1 MVFQRVHLLLR
12 TILHFSSIAFLIVGQ
27 LTSLGNILSVC
38 SLTAD
43 SRFGSYWWSFSP
55 LPSTLPSF
63 ASSRRNTNSNNLRAK
78 SLGLLLERR
87 STFFLE
93 RYILLLVEPTS
104 IVTSELSTFLSV
116 LFWME
121 ITFSFFWARGVEE
134 ETDVG
139 IGVEAGWVARYSS
152 VFFRLVAR
160 SWRLTSLSSRDL

>member
-1 MVFQRVHLLLR
+1 MVFFYPCPESTSVVAHQSALF
-12 TILHFSSIAFLIVGQ
+12 IIAFLIVGQ
-27 LTSLGNILSVC
+27 LTSLGNFLSVC

-43 SRFGSYWWSFSP
+43 SRFGSNWWSFSP

-78 SLGLLLERR
+78 SLELLLERR

-93 RYILLLVEPTS
+93 RYILLLAEPTS

-121 ITFSFFWARGVEE
+121 ITFSFFWAKGLKR
-134 ETDVG
+134 
-139 IGVEAGWVARYSS
+139 
-152 VFFRLVAR
+152 RLALALAL
-160 SWRLTSLSSRDL
+160 RLDEWHDILPLFST